1 MQNTD
6 LDSLYHIILK
16 WDYFKDL
23 REDELFTR
31 HLEEDKTWELLLD
44 STKTNLGLEK
54 VPLRFTSS
62 EEYVKVYFS
71 LFLIEARA
79 QLARSKYTER
89 EESEKFLLNLVKN
102 DEKRKFFNFELL
114 RNVSKG
120 ITYSNGDLILIHKK
134 PINEET
140 QVEHT
145 LAVIDKFTNNITL
158 CRVDLDMNMQ
168 RCESLAK
175 SLLKNSEWYIT
186 KICNMATITREYQAL
201 MTIDDL
207 LLNDLLLNPSE
218 GIYNINEND
227 NKKNDEYFHI
237 PKKLDRK
244 LKEKFNPSQY
254 EAIKSSIKKKGLTL
268 IQGPPGTGKSTTILG
283 ILSVILN
290 ASIVR
295 EAPDRKN
302 SVVMQLSREMLRENG
317 DNKEKKENI
326 LHKTHPWLFQE
337 NPYDHFDNLDFPID
351 DLFTFSEYQSDNVK
365 QLLKPTEGDISP
377 PEKILVCAPSNVA
390 IDEIVRKLITF
401 GLYDNEGN
409 VSPPKFVRIG
419 PNYHP
424 NLKEY
429 SLDYLISQHT
439 QSTSSS
445 SSNVEKIR
453 NEILSNAKIVCST
466 LSMAGSN
473 ILTSVGLKFDTVVID
488 EASQAVELS
497 TLIPLKY
504 NCERL
509 ILVGDPN
516 QLAATVFS
524 STALKYNYDQSLFM
538 RFQQAG
544 YNVLI
549 LKTQYRMQAQVSNF
563 ISELFYNGL
572 VENDASVYK
581 MTPELISSHPCFQ
594 PMTFYD
600 IESEEEFIGTS
611 FYNQMQVDII
621 VELVKQLKEIYQNDI
636 KTLMS
641 KVAVLSPYSKQ
652 VNELTYAMKR
662 IICDKENNNAT
673 IEVNTVDGFQGKEK
687 SIIIFSTV
695 RSKGSKTIGF
705 LSDERRI
712 NVGLTRARACLIVV
726 GDSKTLM
733 KDKKWDK
740 LVRYSFRKGTFYKV
754 KGNIKSYF
762 KNFDKNH
769 EKYQAK
775 NEEEFTKLIYS
786 GATGKQVETNNK

>member
-6 LDSLYHIILK
+6 LDSLYHVILK
-16 WDYFKDL
+16 WDYFADL
-23 REDELFTR
+23 KEQELFTR

-44 STKTNLGLEK
+44 ATKTNVGVQK
-54 VPLRFTSS
+54 VPLRFSSS
-62 EEYVKVYFS
+62 EEYVAIFRQ

-89 EESEKFLLNLVKN
+89 EDSEKFLLNLVKT
-102 DEKRKFFNFELL
+102 DEKRNYFNFELL
-114 RNVSKG
+114 RNVSKN
-120 ITYSNGDLILIHKK
+120 IQYSNGDLILIHLKQ
-134 PINEET
+134 INDES
-140 QVEHT
+140 QSEHT
-145 LAVIDKFTNNITL
+145 LAVVDKYTNGIIL
-158 CRVDLDMNMQ
+158 CRVVLSMETP
-168 RCESLAK
+168 RCQSLAK
-175 SLLKNSEWYIT
+175 NLTKNSEWYIT

-201 MTIDDL
+201 MSIDDL
-207 LLNDLLLNPSE
+207 LLGELLLNPEDGVAQSE
-218 GIYNINEND
+218 FEA
-227 NKKNDEYFHI
+227 KKKEDEYFHI

-244 LKEKFNPSQY
+244 LKERFNPSQY

-290 ASIVR
+290 ASVIK

-302 SVVMQLSREMLRENG
+302 SVVMQLSREMLNEKGKNQ
-317 DNKEKKENI
+317 KKENI
-326 LHKTHPWLFQE
+326 LPKTHPWLFQK
-337 NPYDHFDNLDFPID
+337 NPYEQFDNLDFPID
-351 DLFTFSEYQSDNVK
+351 ELFTFNNYETDNVK
-365 QLLKPTEGDISP
+365 QLLKPSEGDISP

-390 IDEIVRKLITF
+390 IDEIVRKLVTL

-409 VSPPKFVRIG
+409 MSQPKFVRIG

-439 QSTSSS
+439 QSQGN

-473 ILTSVGLKFDTVVID
+473 ILTALGMKFDTVVID

-544 YNVLI
+544 YNVLV

-581 MTPELISSHPCFQ
+581 MAPELISSHPAFQ

-600 IESEEEFIGTS
+600 IESEEEFVGTS
-611 FYNQMQVDII
+611 FYNQLQIDII
-621 VELVKQLKEIYQNDI
+621 VELVKQLKAIYKDD
-636 KTLMS
+636 KLLMS

-652 VNELTYAMKR
+652 VNELLYAMKK
-662 IICDKENNNAT
+662 IVCDKENNNAT

-687 SIIIFSTV
+687 SVIIFSTV
-695 RSKGSKTIGF
+695 RSKGSRTIGF

-712 NVGLTRARACLIVV
+712 NVGLTRAKACLIVV

-733 KDKKWDK
+733 KDKNWDK

-762 KNFDKNH
+762 KSFEKNYA
-769 EKYQAK
+769 KYQAK

-786 GATGKQVETNNK
+786 GATGKEVDKS